1 METLTITPNDELLML
16 DVPIALREPTVKE
29 LYLVQYPNKI
39 GEDAWTETVR
49 GLIEKAGPL
58 PMHAIVN
65 YVTHY
70 VPNDKWPSRGVLL
83 DYIYATIER
92 ACRAANLEPVWRIYK

>member
-1 METLTITPNDELLML
+1 MTDNVRCQIDGWPLGVSEQEKVFL
-16 DVPIALREPTVKE
+16 A
-29 LYLVQYPNKI
+29 
-39 GEDAWTETVR
+39 ETVR
-49 GLIEKAGPL
+49 GLIEKAGPQPL
-58 PMHAIVN
+58 HTIVN